1 MANHA
6 HILLL
11 PKISPSRLLQ
21 SRKGLPR
28 ARRILIL
35 NRTGELF
42 WQAESYD
49 HWVRN
54 EPEYFRIAAYV
65 ENNPVKAG
73 LVERAEDFSWS
84 SANANERSVHSKK
97 RLDTS
102 VEAADTSVCA
112 TNLIP

>member
-1 MANHA
+1 MCTSCCSQDQSEPFTAIHQGFTARQAN
-6 HILLL
+6 
-11 PKISPSRLLQ
+11 
-21 SRKGLPR
+21 
-28 ARRILIL
+28 LIL
-35 NRTGELF
+35 NRTGEPF

-49 HWVRN
+49 DWVRD
-54 EPEYFRIAAYV
+54 EPEYFRIAAYI

-84 SANANERSVHSKK
+84 SANANERGGHSKK

-112 TNLIP
+112 TNLIPKVT